1 VSWVIKAS
9 RIKPAVTFDMP
20 EILEIAGRKGPVH
33 QIVVNLVQNAVDIM
47 GNVAEPQID
56 IATSADNK
64 SASITVRDNGPGI
77 PSDAMARIFEPFY
90 TTKLIG
96 EGTGL
101 GLYVSYGLAEEMGG
115 KLEVRNHPQ
124 GGAIF
129 CLRIPL
135 KEKAYGA

>member
-1 VSWVIKAS
+1 VLQLRV
-9 RIKPAVTFDMP
+9 P
-20 EILEIAGRKGPVH
+20 
-33 QIVVNLVQNAVDIM
+33 IVAM
-47 GNVAEPQID
+47 R
-56 IATSADNK
+56 ATK
-64 SASITVRDNGPGI
+64 TQVEITVEDNGPGI
-77 PSDAMARIFEPFY
+77 PPDAMARIFEPFY